1 MNRFV
6 TLSLFALACSSSLPA
21 LAGCLDDVK
30 AAGVLRAGNG
40 LMGTHPFVWQNTD
53 GTYGGIEADMLKE
66 VGKRI
71 GVPKTDFMVSEWT
84 TLIPGLKAGRW
95 DVIVSAMSATQE
107 RIQTANIRF
116 SRPYFLLYD
125 ELIVKTDSPFKSA
138 ADLKGKKVAT
148 TLGTNDSVNAHRLA
162 AEGKIGE
169 VLDFNTFGEPFAAL
183 QNDQVDAV
191 LLDQAAL
198 LGQLE
203 KMKNLRVVGQPIYY
217 APKPE
222 WAVAETKADYRFGTS
237 AIAVRA
243 ECSDLLTALNGALL
257 SMDKD
262 GTRQNILAR
271 YGAWS
276 PQQAVLTK

>member
-1 MNRFV
+1 MKRFL
-6 TLSLFALACSSSLPA
+6 TLSLVALACSSSLSA

-30 AAGVLRAGNG
+30 TAGVLRAGNG
-40 LMGTHPFVWQNTD
+40 LMGMHPFVWQNTD
-53 GTYGGIEADMLKE
+53 GTYSGIEADVLKE

-71 GVPKTDFMVSEWT
+71 GVPKTDFIVSEWT

-95 DVIVSAMSATQE
+95 DVIISGMSATQE

-125 ELIVKTDSPFKSA
+125 ELIVKSDSPFKTA
-138 ADLKGKKVAT
+138 ADLKGKIVAT
-148 TLGTNDSVNAHRLA
+148 TLGTNDSLNAHRLA
-162 AEGKIGE
+162 AEGKVGE

-183 QNDQVDAV
+183 QNNQADAV

-203 KMKNLRVVGQPIYY
+203 KTKNLRVVGQPIYE

-222 WAVAETKADYRFGTS
+222 WALAETKADYKFGSS

-243 ECSDLLTALNGALL
+243 ECTDLLTALNTALL

-262 GTRQNILAR
+262 GTRQKILAR